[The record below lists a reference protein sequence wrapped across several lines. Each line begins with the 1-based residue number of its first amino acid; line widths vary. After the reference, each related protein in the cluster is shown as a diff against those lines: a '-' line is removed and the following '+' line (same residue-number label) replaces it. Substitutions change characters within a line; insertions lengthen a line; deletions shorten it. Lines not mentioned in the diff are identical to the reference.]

1 MKCVVC
7 KQAEAEPG
15 FATVTL
21 QRGESTFVVKDEPA
35 QVCPNCGEEY
45 VDSSVAAELLR
56 SSESLSE
63 AGAQVDIRRYAAVA

>member
-1 MKCVVC
+1 MKCVIC
-7 KQAEAEPG
+7 KLAETQPG

-21 QRGESTFVVKDEPA
+21 QRGESTFVVKDVPA

-56 SSESLSE
+56 SRESLSE